1 MVGCLSPRVEATL
14 FESSMN
20 TPPEQPIGDDLELAP
35 TPKSRFRLSRGR
47 LPIVTAAAV
56 ILLLAGL
63 GLLAFSISSGLAKP
77 LFPNLPTFTPVADA
91 ATSEAEPI
99 DFAELNADPAARQ
112 NQRLQVSGTFTPLD
126 APACLDHNG
135 PLLKWSLVADELQ
148 LNAVGFEDILRVVS
162 PGIEMTV
169 TGIWRAYQGP
179 VGCGKEPDDGTVWYL
194 EVDRILEPNP
204 LFGSAG
210 PALTVIA
217 GTQQPNLPLL
227 DNDPTSTPD
236 MSLTPGGT
244 SPAAPTETI
253 IFGAATA
260 EVTPTPGTPIPTVAT
275 GATPI
280 GTGTPAATG
289 SPGASPTPGPSP
301 TGESGTP
308 QGTTTPGLPTGTPSG
323 TGYPPQ
329 PTPPGGYP

>member
-1 MVGCLSPRVEATL
+1 
-14 FESSMN
+14 MN
-20 TPPEQPIGDDLELAP
+20 TPPEQPLGDNPELAP
-35 TPKSRFRLSRGR
+35 TPTSRFRVYSGR

-56 ILLLAGL
+56 VLLLAGL

-77 LFPNLPTFTPVADA
+77 LYPSLPTFTPVGDA
-91 ATSEAEPI
+91 ATSEAEPVE
-99 DFAELNADPAARQ
+99 FAELNADPAARQ
-112 NQRLQVSGTFTPLD
+112 NQRLQVSGNFTPLD

-135 PLLKWSLVADELQ
+135 PFLEWSLVADELQ
-148 LNAVGFEDILRVVS
+148 LNAVGFEDILRVVN

-204 LFGSAG
+204 LFGAAG

-217 GTQQPNLPLL
+217 GTPQSNLPLL
-227 DNDPTSTPD
+227 DNDPTSTPGA
-236 MSLTPGGT
+236 SPTLGGT
-244 SPAAPTETI
+244 SPATLEGTI
-253 IFGAATA
+253 VFGAATLA
-260 EVTPTPGTPIPTVAT
+260 VTPTPGTPIPAAT
-275 GATPI
+275 GV

-289 SPGASPTPGPSP
+289 TPATPTPGPSP